1 MNNYVVLGSVISS
14 IFYEDLLQKFGSC
27 GVTLAI
33 GGSNRGKSKS
43 VELSL
48 SAVGCRGAMYTSISD
63 ALIRKLLLGAMPWC
77 YDDPEDANQLERM
90 LISVFG
96 GCNIGNASKHGS
108 TRVSPIATANI
119 FIVDELASRDE
130 RLFIATL

>member
-1 MNNYVVLGSVISS
+1 MELCQTLSS
-14 IFYEDLLQKFGSC
+14 G
-27 GVTLAI
+27 GVTLAN

-43 VELSL
+43 VKLSL

-63 ALIRKLLLGAMPWC
+63 ALIRKLFLGGMPWC
-77 YDDPEDANQLERM
+77 YDDPEDADQLERM

-96 GCNIGNASKHGS
+96 GCNIGNASKRGS
-108 TRVSPIATANI
+108 TRVSPIAMANT

-130 RLFIATL
+130 RLFIITL

>member
-1 MNNYVVLGSVISS
+1 MNNYVLLGSVISS

-63 ALIRKLLLGAMPWC
+63 ALIRKLLLGGMPWC
-77 YDDPEDANQLERM
+77 YDDPEDATSWRECL
-90 LISVFG
+90 SVFLV
-96 GCNIGNASKHGS
+96 A
-108 TRVSPIATANI
+108 
-119 FIVDELASRDE
+119 
-130 RLFIATL
+130 ATLEMHRNTVLPGFLR